1 MWKPSERE
9 EAAMPLRILVVD
21 DEAINLKLVSRLL
34 EMEGYEVITARS
46 GEDALR
52 LIEQTPPDMALL
64 DVRMPD
70 MEGYELC
77 RRLRQN
83 PLTAGIP
90 IVMLTAL
97 VDENDRLKG
106 IEAGADDCLP
116 KPFDVDLLR
125 GLLARFLHHRNSG

>member
-1 MWKPSERE
+1 
-9 EAAMPLRILVVD
+9 MPLRILIVD

-34 EMEGYEVITARS
+34 EIEGYEVRSARS
-46 GEDALR
+46 GEAALR
-52 LIEQTPPDMALL
+52 LIEQTPPDLALL

-116 KPFDVDLLR
+116 KPFDVGMLR
-125 GLLARFLHHRNSG
+125 ALLARLLHDRNLRGTI

>member
-1 MWKPSERE
+1 
-9 EAAMPLRILVVD
+9 MPLRILIVD

-34 EMEGYEVITARS
+34 EIEGYEVRSARS
-46 GEDALR
+46 GEVALR
-52 LIEQTPPDMALL
+52 LIEQTPPDLALL
-64 DVRMPD
+64 DVMMPD

-116 KPFDVDLLR
+116 KPFDVGMLR
-125 GLLARFLHHRNSG
+125 ALLARLLHDRNLRGTI

>member
-1 MWKPSERE
+1 
-9 EAAMPLRILVVD
+9 MPLRILIVD

-34 EMEGYEVITARS
+34 EIEGYEVRSARS
-46 GEDALR
+46 GEVALR
-52 LIEQTPPDMALL
+52 LIEQTPPDLALL
-64 DVRMPD
+64 DVMMPD

-116 KPFDVDLLR
+116 KPFDVEMLR
-125 GLLARFLHHRNSG
+125 ALLARLLHDRNLRGTI

>member
-1 MWKPSERE
+1 
-9 EAAMPLRILVVD
+9 LIVD

-46 GEDALR
+46 GEAALR
-52 LIEQTPPDMALL
+52 LIEQSPPDLALL

-70 MEGYELC
+70 MEGFELC

-83 PLTAGIP
+83 PHMAGIP

-97 VDENDRLKG
+97 VDEKDRQKG

-125 GLLARFLHHRNSG
+125 ALLARLLHDRHSS

>member
-1 MWKPSERE
+1 
-9 EAAMPLRILVVD
+9 MPLRILIVD

-34 EMEGYEVITARS
+34 EIEGYEVRSARS
-46 GEDALR
+46 GEAALR
-52 LIEQTPPDMALL
+52 LIEQTPPDLALL

-97 VDENDRLKG
+97 VDENDRQKG

-116 KPFDVDLLR
+116 KPFDVEMLR
-125 GLLARFLHHRNSG
+125 ALLARLLHDRNLRGTI